1 MTYADL
7 KAWIA
12 LHLQRSD
19 LTSVIPNFIALA
31 ESDMQMQ
38 MAKQPSLYE
47 WATATTDIDN
57 PLVDVVGM
65 YRLHGASIAGLP
77 LRIVTPG
84 MIRPNSG
91 NSGQPDM
98 LCFEGNSTLRFYPT
112 PDAAY
117 TIDVLH
123 TPIISPSLAGGAPS
137 DTATNWIL
145 LDAPALYQY
154 GTLAH
159 AVGYLHDDSRVP
171 EYAQIYQDAMGKL
184 IKSKRHGDIAD
195 SPDPLYIGML
205 DNDTWSIRNA

>member
-1 MTYADL
+1 MNYSEL
-7 KAWIA
+7 KLWIA
-12 LHLQRSD
+12 DSLHRDD
-19 LTSVIPNFIALA
+19 LSGVIPNFIALA

-38 MAKQPSLYE
+38 MAKQPSLFE
-47 WATATTDIDN
+47 WATATTAIDN

-98 LCFEGNSTLRFYPT
+98 LCFEGNSRLRFYPT

-123 TPIISPSLAGGAPS
+123 CPVISPSLVGGSPS
-137 DTATNWIL
+137 ESATNWIL
-145 LDAPALYQY
+145 QLVPGAYQY
-154 GTLAH
+154 GAMAH
-159 AVGYLHDDSRVP
+159 AAIYL
-171 EYAQIYQDAMGKL
+171 QDMYKVAM
-184 IKSKRHGDIAD
+184 
-195 SPDPLYIGML
+195 
-205 DNDTWSIRNA
+205 

>member
-12 LHLQRSD
+12 SHLQRSD

-38 MAKQPSLYE
+38 LSKQPSLYE
-47 WATATTDIDN
+47 WATATTAIDN

-123 TPIISPSLAGGAPS
+123 TPLLSI
-137 DTATNWIL
+137 ATEPNWIL
-145 LDAPALYQY
+145 STVPAIYQY

-171 EYAQIYQDAMGKL
+171 EYAQIYQDAMDKL
-184 IKSKRHGDIAD
+184 INSRRHGDIAD

-205 DNDTWSIRNA
+205 DNDTWMDRRG